1 MYVEDIA
8 AMLLFKIFTPHKK
21 RENPYTY
28 SYDISIQHLHNSRIY
43 GEKVY
48 TQANIQPTK
57 HFNHFSYICTYAY
70 IWIKST
76 RCYNTRWWSPVFCLI
91 RCSCVAH
98 YTQALFSRKKHL
110 NSSLFILLQQNTQN
124 LVCCCCVQYKWEECI
139 IMWRVYKRLQSTD
152 FVYSV
157 YGVAV

>member
-1 MYVEDIA
+1 
-8 AMLLFKIFTPHKK
+8 MLKTSQPCCFLKFSHHTKNEKILILILMTYLY
-21 RENPYTY
+21 NTYTTHVY
-28 SYDISIQHLHNSRIY
+28 TERKYTRKQTFNQPNISTISRIY
-43 GEKVY
+43 VLM
-48 TQANIQPTK
+48 P
-57 HFNHFSYICTYAY
+57 